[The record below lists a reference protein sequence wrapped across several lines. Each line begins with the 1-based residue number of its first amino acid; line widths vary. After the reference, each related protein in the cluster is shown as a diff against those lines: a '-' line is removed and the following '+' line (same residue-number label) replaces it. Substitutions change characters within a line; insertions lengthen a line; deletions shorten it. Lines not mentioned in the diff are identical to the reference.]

1 MAPRTLTLSNLKPH
15 DTTRQEREKKEREAG
30 AERRLRREI
39 KRRRDTH
46 RYKTCL
52 SWYDH
57 CWGTDLRF
65 HSDTRETSLCTSCL
79 AIVINLVQEFHS
91 QTPAVAKRPQSD
103 AAFVSDVGGKRH
115 PLHSDAR
122 RMWLEPD
129 CPCSTVPE
137 VIARTLC
144 TLICTT
150 HSPLTRISSVGMLV
164 NAHSDRKPP
173 DDRR

>member
-1 MAPRTLTLSNLKPH
+1 MTTAEEQTSGFTVTHVRQACKFKLSCNR
-15 DTTRQEREKKEREAG
+15 DQSCSRISFSNSCCGQ
-30 AERRLRREI
+30 RL
-39 KRRRDTH
+39 
-46 RYKTCL
+46 
-52 SWYDH
+52 
-57 CWGTDLRF
+57 
-65 HSDTRETSLCTSCL
+65 
-79 AIVINLVQEFHS
+79 
-91 QTPAVAKRPQSD
+91 QSD
-103 AAFVSDVGGKRH
+103 AAFVTDVGGKRH

-137 VIARTLC
+137 VITRTLC